1 MSAEIHSEPVPFAGP
16 LLVGVIYRRADLHIR
31 FGGSRFSGIVP
42 SKREPAVLLFHT
54 EEPAQQF
61 YRDGFDKTGVYWY
74 SAEGSSGDM
83 TWTPANRA
91 IRDHAELGL
100 DLLFFERAQRKD
112 GLWRLAQIF
121 YYSSHK
127 KEPRIDKAGNI
138 RSAIIFG
145 LLPITTNSNAGG
157 RTGVWMPEDA

>member
-1 MSAEIHSEPVPFAGP
+1 MSPGVHCEPVPSAGA
-16 LLVGVIYRRADLHIR
+16 LSVGVVYRRADLHVR

-54 EEPAQQF
+54 EEPTQQF
-61 YRDGFDKTGVYWY
+61 YRDGFDDKGVYWY

-112 GLWRLAQIF
+112 GLWRLA
-121 YYSSHK
+121 
-127 KEPRIDKAGNI
+127 D
-138 RSAIIFG
+138 
-145 LLPITTNSNAGG
+145 LLLFLSQMRA
-157 RTGVWMPEDA
+157 